1 MDALE
6 HRVRL
11 WHILK
16 GQIIQQA
23 VRMDQPVHAVRR
35 KQALNFRAEQELA
48 VIDMIIK
55 RLNAEMVSRSEQLL
69 LFLDPRSQNQT
80 CRACV

>member
-1 MDALE
+1 MDAME

-11 WHILK
+11 RHILK

-23 VRMDQPVHAVRR
+23 VRMDQPVHAFRR
-35 KQALNFRAEQELA
+35 KQALDFRAEQKLT
-48 VIDMIIK
+48 VIHMIIK

-69 LFLDPRSQNQT
+69 FLLDPK
-80 CRACV
+80 